1 MLNHITKD
9 KIKKEGLHTIKAIV
23 GMKDAAQIRLVAV
36 ISKSALAAK
45 KAEGEF
51 YLATTLFDKTGTISM
66 PLWNSAKV
74 LSEELTVGTV
84 VFVTGTKGS
93 YKDVPQISM
102 KTIEIVDDIES
113 TAFIP
118 KYKTEVQILVK
129 KIAGV
134 CLQN

>member
-66 PLWNSAKV
+66 PLWNSAEV

-84 VFVTGTKGS
+84 VLSQEQRDHTKMF
-93 YKDVPQISM
+93 PR
-102 KTIEIVDDIES
+102 
-113 TAFIP
+113 FP
-118 KYKTEVQILVK
+118 
-129 KIAGV
+129 
-134 CLQN
+134 